1 MQREIRRPFIMAG
14 ETPNLYELGNTTIQI
29 TYTPAGL
36 AGLPRLTYKDRKRDL
51 VFQGAEIRSAPTDI
65 GAQITVGIET
75 VFDFKDVLLTV
86 LIPRVRLSEGASE
99 EAIQTVA
106 VETTLR
112 SSIGGPGLLRGQ
124 IQTYRALNLKGVAR
138 LVDF

>member
-1 MQREIRRPFIMAG
+1 MAG

>member
-1 MQREIRRPFIMAG
+1 MAG
-14 ETPNLYELGNTTIQI
+14 ETPNLYELSNATVRI

-36 AGLPRLTYKDRKRDL
+36 AGLPRLTYKDKRQDL
-51 VFQGAEIRSAPTDI
+51 VFQGAEIRTTPSDI

-86 LIPRVRLSEGASE
+86 LIPRVRLSEGAVE

-112 SSIGGPGLLRGQ
+112 SSIGGPGLLSGQ

>member
-1 MQREIRRPFIMAG
+1 MAG
-14 ETPNLYELGNTTIQI
+14 ETPNLYELSNTSVQI

-36 AGLPRLTYKDRKRDL
+36 AGLPRLTYKDKKQNL
-51 VFQGAEIRSAPTDI
+51 VFQGAEIRSTPSDI
-65 GAQITVGIET
+65 GVQITVGIET
-75 VFDFKDVLLTV
+75 VFDFKDVVLTV

-106 VETTLR
+106 IETTLR
-112 SSIGGPGLLRGQ
+112 SSIGGPGLLTGQ
-124 IQTYRALNLKGVAR
+124 IQTYRALNLKGAAR

>member
-1 MQREIRRPFIMAG
+1 MAG
-14 ETPNLYELGNTTIQI
+14 ETPNLYELGNTTVQI

-36 AGLPRLTYKDRKRDL
+36 AGLPRLTYKDKKQNL
-51 VFQGAEIRSAPTDI
+51 VFQGAEIRSTPSDL
-65 GAQITVGIET
+65 GVQITVGIET

-99 EAIQTVA
+99 EAIQSVA
-106 VETTLR
+106 IETTLR

-124 IQTYRALNLKGVAR
+124 IQTYRALNLKGMAR

>member
-1 MQREIRRPFIMAG
+1 MAG
-14 ETPNLYELGNTTIQI
+14 ETPNLYELGNTTVQI

-36 AGLPRLTYKDRKRDL
+36 AGLPRLTYKDKKQNL
-51 VFQGAEIRSAPTDI
+51 VFQGAEIRSSPSDL
-65 GAQITVGIET
+65 GVQITVGIET

-106 VETTLR
+106 IETTLR
-112 SSIGGPGLLRGQ
+112 SSIGGPGLLTGQ
-124 IQTYRALNLKGVAR
+124 IQTYRALNLKGMAR

>member
-1 MQREIRRPFIMAG
+1 MAG
-14 ETPNLYELGNTTIQI
+14 ETPNLYELGNTTVQI
-29 TYTPAGL
+29 TYSPAGL
-36 AGLPRLTYKDRKRDL
+36 AGLPRLTYKDKKQNL
-51 VFQGAEIRSAPTDI
+51 VFQGAEIRSTPSDI

-106 VETTLR
+106 IETTLR
-112 SSIGGPGLLRGQ
+112 SSIGGPGLLTGQ
-124 IQTYRALNLKGVAR
+124 IQTYRALNLKGMAR

>member
-1 MQREIRRPFIMAG
+1 MAG
-14 ETPNLYELGNTTIQI
+14 ETPNLYELGNTTVQI

-36 AGLPRLTYKDRKRDL
+36 AGLPRLTYKDKKQNL
-51 VFQGAEIRSAPTDI
+51 VFQGAEIRSSPSDL
-65 GAQITVGIET
+65 GVQITVGIET

-99 EAIQTVA
+99 EAIQSVA
-106 VETTLR
+106 IETTLR
-112 SSIGGPGLLRGQ
+112 SSIGGPGLLTGQ
-124 IQTYRALNLKGVAR
+124 IQTYRALNLKGMAR

>member
-1 MQREIRRPFIMAG
+1 MAG
-14 ETPNLYELGNTTIQI
+14 ETPNLYELGNTTVQI

-36 AGLPRLTYKDRKRDL
+36 AGLPRLTYKDRKQNL
-51 VFQGAEIRSAPTDI
+51 VFQGAEIRSTPSDL
-65 GAQITVGIET
+65 GVQITVGIET

-99 EAIQTVA
+99 EAIQSVA
-106 VETTLR
+106 IETTLR
-112 SSIGGPGLLRGQ
+112 SSIGGPGLLTGQ
-124 IQTYRALNLKGVAR
+124 IQTYRALNLKGMAR

>member
-1 MQREIRRPFIMAG
+1 MAG
-14 ETPNLYELGNTTIQI
+14 ETPNLYELSNTTVRI

-36 AGLPRLTYKDRKRDL
+36 AGLPRLTYKDKKHDL
-51 VFQGAEIRSAPTDI
+51 VFQGAEIRSTPSDI

-86 LIPRVRLSEGASE
+86 LIPRVRLSEDASQE
-99 EAIQTVA
+99 DIQTVA

>member
-1 MQREIRRPFIMAG
+1 MAG
-14 ETPNLYELGNTTIQI
+14 ETPNLYELSNTAVQI

-36 AGLPRLTYKDRKRDL
+36 AGLPRLTYKDKKQNL
-51 VFQGAEIRSAPTDI
+51 VFQGAEIRSTPSDI

-75 VFDFKDVLLTV
+75 IFDFKDVLLTV
-86 LIPRVRLSEGASE
+86 LIPRVRLSEGATE

-112 SSIGGPGLLRGQ
+112 SSIGGPGLLTGQ